1 MSNKATTQPTVETI
15 LERITVLGE
24 EINFKLEQGL
34 DKVHLEIADMRT
46 DILGLKADVK
56 FVEDRLS
63 KLESKSP

>member
-63 KLESKSP
+63 KLEPKSP